1 MWSYRCVE
9 RGLSARDHRAPRGAQ
24 TPHGPLAARYLL
36 LMPLTRD
43 DIRESVE
50 RAGDEH
56 WDALRRHHE
65 DAYPNP
71 KPTPGDVCKGEAE
84 RLNQLGLGDAKEFEL
99 LELLR
104 ITQSQLIQPLG
115 LTLADVAGRG
125 LRVGVG
131 VFVVPAQGVPML
143 IAGALHRLADVVSG
157 ERHEEKVPRRRGSS
171 THR

>member
-1 MWSYRCVE
+1 M
-9 RGLSARDHRAPRGAQ
+9 AF
-24 TPHGPLAARYLL
+24 
-36 LMPLTRD
+36 TRD

-99 LELLR
+99 LETRVERLGAKVRLTHLLKDK
-104 ITQSQLIQPLG
+104 PLG
-115 LTLADVAGRG
+115 IRLLTEP
-125 LRVGVG
+125 
-131 VFVVPAQGVPML
+131 FPAYKYAARCCF
-143 IAGALHRLADVVSG
+143 IARS
-157 ERHEEKVPRRRGSS
+157 P
-171 THR
+171 

>member
-36 LMPLTRD
+36 LMSLTRD

-84 RLNQLGLGDAKEFEL
+84 RLNQLGLGDAPDFEL
-99 LELLR
+99 LETRVERVGDDVR
-104 ITQSQLIQPLG
+104 ITH
-115 LTLADVAGRG
+115 G
-125 LRVGVG
+125 LRHE
-131 VFVVPAQGVPML
+131 PSDTQLLTAQLQELWM
-143 IAGALHRLADVVSG
+143 
-157 ERHEEKVPRRRGSS
+157 K
-171 THR
+171 TT

>member
-9 RGLSARDHRAPRGAQ
+9 DPRPWC
-24 TPHGPLAARYLL
+24 TDPHGPLAARYLL

-99 LELLR
+99 LEDRKSTRLNSSHRCISYAVFCLKKKMAR
-104 ITQSQLIQPLG
+104 LM
-115 LTLADVAGRG
+115 VA
-125 LRVGVG
+125 LK
-131 VFVVPAQGVPML
+131 
-143 IAGALHRLADVVSG
+143 D
-157 ERHEEKVPRRRGSS
+157 
-171 THR
+171 

>member
-1 MWSYRCVE
+1 MWSYLCVE

-36 LMPLTRD
+36 LMSLTRD

-99 LELLR
+99 LETRVERVGDNVRL
-104 ITQSQLIQPLG
+104 THVFKYKPLG
-115 LTLADVAGRG
+115 VRLLTEPFQDY
-125 LRVGVG
+125 
-131 VFVVPAQGVPML
+131 
-143 IAGALHRLADVVSG
+143 
-157 ERHEEKVPRRRGSS
+157 K
-171 THR
+171 